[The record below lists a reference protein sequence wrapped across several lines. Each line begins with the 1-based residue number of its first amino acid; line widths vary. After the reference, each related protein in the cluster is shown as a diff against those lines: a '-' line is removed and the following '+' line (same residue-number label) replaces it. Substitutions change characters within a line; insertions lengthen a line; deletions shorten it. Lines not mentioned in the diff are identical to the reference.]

1 LRRKTIEKLS
11 KKEVE
16 LDQRKKHNIHQKK
29 RRLARLEK
37 RLEQLESDK
46 ATGRVRICF
55 GSRKLFNAQFDLKA
69 NGYENFEQWKSD
81 YLDPLVTA
89 FGFNPAV
96 ISPF

>member
-1 LRRKTIEKLS
+1 MIIPNDSIKPEKRS
-11 KKEVE
+11 KNSQKKKFESN
-16 LDQRKKHNIHQKK
+16 QRQKHDYKIHQKK

-69 NGYENFEQWKSD
+69 NGYYTKEQWKSD
-81 YLDPLVTA
+81 YLA
-89 FGFNPAV
+89 
-96 ISPF
+96 